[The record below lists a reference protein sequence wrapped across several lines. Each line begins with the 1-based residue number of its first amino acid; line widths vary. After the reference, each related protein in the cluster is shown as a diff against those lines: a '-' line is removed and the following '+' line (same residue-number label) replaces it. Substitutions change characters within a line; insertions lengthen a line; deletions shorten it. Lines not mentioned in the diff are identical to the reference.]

1 MAGTR
6 RFWPRRANP
15 AGQALF
21 FEAQPNLIARGVH
34 QISQSVRHSEDE
46 EDRGVDAHRHAGV
59 TLFDP
64 GQRVAADESAF
75 GHERHGQ
82 APPSAGGRDVLAELF
97 QRSPHTSWQ
106 GLLGT

>member
-6 RFWPRRANP
+6 RLWPRRADA

-21 FEAQPNLIARGVH
+21 FEAQADPIARCVC
-34 QISQSVRHSEDE
+34 QVSQSTGHSEDE

-64 GQRVAADESAF
+64 SQRIAADEGTF
-75 GHERHGQ
+75 GHECHGQ
-82 APPSAGGRDVLAELF
+82 ASPPAGGRDVLAEFF
-97 QRSPHTSWQ
+97 QRAPHARRQ
-106 GLLGT
+106 GLLGP

>member
-1 MAGTR
+1 MVGAQR
-6 RFWPRRANP
+6 LWPRRADA

-21 FEAQPNLIARGVH
+21 FEAEPNLIARGVR
-34 QISQSVRHSEDE
+34 QVSQSIRHSEDE

-64 GQRVAADESAF
+64 AQRIAAYEGAF

-82 APPSAGGRDVLAELF
+82 ASPPAGGRDVLAELF
-97 QRSPHTSWQ
+97 QRPPHPSGQ
-106 GLLGT
+106 GFLGP